1 MKKQPASYEGNRFSG
16 KTALVTGA
24 ASGLGRAL
32 AAGLAEAGADV
43 AVVDINED
51 GLQDTAAM
59 VQECGVRC
67 QAWLVDVSRWEDMEN
82 MAAEVLKA
90 WDHIDI
96 LVNNAG
102 VGVGGELKDVPM
114 ESIEWI
120 TGINLKGE
128 IYGTKL
134 FLPRMI
140 ERKQGHIVN
149 AASLSPL
156 VVLPFHIAYTTT
168 KFGLAGFS
176 EALWCETRRHG
187 IGVTLVC
194 PGSIKTNIM
203 AGTRSYATGKGQ
215 KRMEEKWGD
224 LLEKTGMEPE
234 AAAGSILRG
243 IEKNRFLLLL
253 GSEAYLL
260 YYLRRFFPN
269 FARRAVASITGRLAK
284 E

>member
-1 MKKQPASYEGNRFSG
+1 MKKQPAPGENNRFSG

-32 AAGLAEAGADV
+32 AVSLAEAGADV
-43 AVVDINED
+43 ALVDVDED

-67 QAWLVDVSRWEDMEN
+67 QAWLVDVSKWEDMES
-82 MAAEVLKA
+82 MAGEVLDS

-96 LVNNAG
+96 LMNNAG
-102 VGVGGELKDVPM
+102 VGVGGELKDVPI

-149 AASLSPL
+149 VASLSAL
-156 VVLPFHIAYTTT
+156 AVLPFHIAYTTT

-176 EALWCETRRHG
+176 EALWCEMRRHG

-194 PGSIKTNIM
+194 PAAIKTNIM
-203 AGTRSYATGKGQ
+203 AGTRGYAVSKGQ
-215 KRMEEKWGD
+215 KQLETKWAD
-224 LLEKTGMEPE
+224 LLAKTGMEPE
-234 AAAGSILRG
+234 EAAGSILRA
-243 IEKNRFLLLL
+243 IEENRFLLLL
-253 GSEAYLL
+253 GKEAHIL
-260 YYLRRFFPN
+260 YHLRRFFPN
-269 FARRAVASITGRLAK
+269 LVRHMVAAITSRLAR
-284 E
+284 

>member
-1 MKKQPASYEGNRFSG
+1 
-16 KTALVTGA
+16 
-24 ASGLGRAL
+24 
-32 AAGLAEAGADV
+32 
-43 AVVDINED
+43 
-51 GLQDTAAM
+51 
-59 VQECGVRC
+59 
-67 QAWLVDVSRWEDMEN
+67 
-82 MAAEVLKA
+82 
-90 WDHIDI
+90 
-96 LVNNAG
+96 
-102 VGVGGELKDVPM
+102 M

-120 TGINLKGE
+120 TGINPKGE

-149 AASLSPL
+149 VASLSAL

-215 KRMEEKWGD
+215 NGWRRNGATFWRRPAWSLKPQQGASC
-224 LLEKTGMEPE
+224 E
-234 AAAGSILRG
+234 ASRRTVSFCCWEARPISFITCGASSPTSRAA
-243 IEKNRFLLLL
+243 
-253 GSEAYLL
+253 
-260 YYLRRFFPN
+260 P
-269 FARRAVASITGRLAK
+269 
-284 E
+284 

>member
-1 MKKQPASYEGNRFSG
+1 MKRSAGNPRDSFSG

-24 ASGLGRAL
+24 ASGIGRAV
-32 AAGLAEAGADV
+32 AVALAEAGADV
-43 AVVDINED
+43 AIIDVNEA
-51 GLQDTAAM
+51 GLQDTASM

-67 QAWLVDVSRWEDMEN
+67 QPWLVDVSNWEDMES
-82 MAAEVLKA
+82 MAGEVLDA

-102 VGVGGELKDVPM
+102 VGVGGELKDIPI

-140 ERKQGHIVN
+140 ERKQGHVVN
-149 AASLSPL
+149 VASLSAL

-168 KFGLAGFS
+168 KYGLAGFS
-176 EALWCETRRHG
+176 EALWCELRRFD

-194 PGSIKTNIM
+194 PAAVKTNIM
-203 AGTRSYATGKGQ
+203 AGTRGYAVSAGQ
-215 KRMEEKWGD
+215 KKLEDKWAD
-224 LLEKTGMEPE
+224 LLSRTGMEPDD
-234 AAAGSILRG
+234 AARSILRA
-243 IEKNRFLLLL
+243 IQKDKFLLLL
-253 GSEAYLL
+253 GKEAYLM

-269 FARRAVASITGRLAK
+269 ATRGVAAALTTFLTRK
-284 E
+284 

>member
-1 MKKQPASYEGNRFSG
+1 MRKSASHHTNIFSG

-32 AAGLAEAGADV
+32 AVSLAEAGADV
-43 AVVDINED
+43 ALVDVNED
-51 GLQDTAAM
+51 GLQETAAM
-59 VQECGVRC
+59 VGECGVRC
-67 QAWLVDVSRWEDMEN
+67 QPWLVDVSKWEDMVS
-82 MAAEVLKA
+82 MAEEVLEA

-102 VGVGGELKDVPM
+102 VGVGGELKDVPI

-120 TGINLKGE
+120 IGINLKGE

-140 ERKQGHIVN
+140 ERQQGHIVN
-149 AASLSPL
+149 VASLSAL

-176 EALWCETRRHG
+176 EALWCELRRFN

-194 PGSIKTNIM
+194 PAAVKTNIM
-203 AGTRSYATGKGQ
+203 AGTRGYAASKGQ
-215 KRMEEKWGD
+215 KKMEDKWAD
-224 LLEKTGMEPE
+224 LLSRTGMEPE
-234 AAAGSILRG
+234 DAARSILRAM
-243 IEKNRFLLLL
+243 EKDKFLLLL
-253 GSEAYLL
+253 GKEAYLL
-260 YYLRRFFPN
+260 YYLRRVFPN
-269 FARRAVASITGRLAK
+269 LTRGVAAALTTRLTRK
-284 E
+284 

>member
-1 MKKQPASYEGNRFSG
+1 MRKSASRQTDFFSG
-16 KTALVTGA
+16 KNALVTGA

-32 AAGLAEAGADV
+32 AVGLAEAGADV
-43 AVVDINED
+43 ALVDVNEE

-59 VQECGVRC
+59 VGEYGARC
-67 QAWLVDVSRWEDMEN
+67 QPWLVDVSKWEDMES
-82 MAAEVLKA
+82 MATEVLAA

-102 VGVGGELKDVPM
+102 VGVGGELKDVPI

-134 FLPRMI
+134 FLPSMI
-140 ERKQGHIVN
+140 ERQQGHIVN
-149 AASLSPL
+149 VASLSAL

-176 EALWCETRRHG
+176 EALWCELRRFN

-194 PGSIKTNIM
+194 PAAVKTNIM
-203 AGTRSYATGKGQ
+203 AGTRGYAASQGQ
-215 KRMEEKWGD
+215 KKLEDKWAD
-224 LLEKTGMEPE
+224 LLSRTGMEPE
-234 AAAGSILRG
+234 DAAARILRAV
-243 IEKNRFLLLL
+243 EKDRFLLLL
-253 GSEAYLL
+253 GREAYLM
-260 YYLRRFFPN
+260 YYLRRLFPN
-269 FARRAVASITGRLAK
+269 FTRGVAAALTTRLTRK
-284 E
+284 